1 MGTPRWHLVQR
12 EGVRLGCLDWGRSGS
27 SVVLLHGIAG
37 YAAEWAETASW
48 LSQTFR
54 VVAIEQRGHGRSE
67 REPDDVSPSAFVADA
82 EMWVEQL
89 ELAPAVVVGQSFGG
103 LVAFL
108 LASRRPEVV
117 RALVIVEAT
126 PAQDVESPAVVRRWL
141 ESWPV
146 PFASREAALA
156 YFGAGTAWSRAWV
169 GGLEERPDGLWPSFA
184 PEVIVAALAEA
195 SRRDWWDDWA
205 RIRCPV
211 LVVRGADGTAG
222 GAAQRMVEALSTA
235 QAVEVEEAGH
245 DLHLEQPR
253 RWRQVLEEFLGS
265 LER

>member
-1 MGTPRWHLVQR
+1 MGTPRWHLTQR
-12 EGVRLGCLDWGRSGS
+12 EGVRLGCLDWGRSGT
-27 SVVLLHGIAG
+27 SVVFLHGIAG
-37 YAAEWAETASW
+37 YAAEWEETASW
-48 LSQTFR
+48 LSHAFR

-67 REPDDVSPSAFVADA
+67 REPDDVSPGAFVADA
-82 EMWVEQL
+82 EMWVERL

-103 LVAFL
+103 LVAIL
-108 LASRRPEVV
+108 LASRRPDVV
-117 RALVIVEAT
+117 RALVVVEAT
-126 PAQDVESPAVVRRWL
+126 PALDATSPAVVRGWL

-156 YFGAGTAWSRAWV
+156 YFGGDTAWARAWV

-184 PEVIVAALAEA
+184 PDVIVAALTEL
-195 SRRDWWDDWA
+195 SGRDWWDDWG

-211 LVVRGADGTAG
+211 LVVRGAEGTAG
-222 GAAQRMVEALSTA
+222 SAAQHMLEALPTA
-235 QAVEVEEAGH
+235 QTVEVEEAGH

-253 RWRQVLEEFLGS
+253 RWRQVLAEFLGT